1 MGGFWRKGGGF
12 ISPFYFALIIYVYTT
27 SELYI
32 INVAYDTIS
41 FTTSAIIYIYCQ
53 PEAVRTTVPLSQRTS
68 AKRIVSFFV
77 GMLCYYHN

>member
-1 MGGFWRKGGGF
+1 MDFEKRGGF

-27 SELYI
+27 SEPYI

-41 FTTSAIIYIYCQ
+41 FTTSAIICIYGQ

-68 AKRIVSFFV
+68 TKGIVISFFV